1 MTTSSRK
8 VVHDIPCAFYKI
20 SFKNEKVP
28 NQPRGK
34 FSHFLSVEQVF
45 DFIKKHNKKDLTV
58 SSVRGRYIYSI
69 TEITKKE
76 NTLKLLIER
85 SDKESEDVRIFN
97 RPKDTTKLV
106 EFEDGDELQKFFH
119 VIIQL
124 DPINKNSA
132 LMLLEQYAGG
142 TGFTFGYIITKI
154 LHDLHASNVQPD
166 FFITPYEGGG
176 TNEDGTPRMVEF
188 NIKAEVDNV
197 CGLSIL
203 DRAAQGNLLSISA
216 IEEKTKKQI
225 ENDPLLIVAK
235 KEFKYI
241 PDRTIFLDQNGQIL
255 EKSLLSNAFNSVLSK
270 IKKDASLGDNLFYRV
285 RCKEK
290 SRTISIDIKGDF
302 TESDF
307 GVKIEFIEGFERQA
321 VTQNAT
327 SDQKLF
333 NQMHTILSRHIRSE
347 IPPNDGTNS

>member
-1 MTTSSRK
+1 MFSEQIFGPVKNYTCQCGTYHGESKKGHVCPLCNVPIENSDERRRRF
-8 VVHDIPCAFYKI
+8 AKI
-20 SFKNEKVP
+20 SLPIPVINPIMYEFITTCGSKLKPIIDVLMKKADSRVYYDEETDDFVLTTDDAVIPHGYKNWDKTEAIYMMIEHISKE
-28 NQPRGK
+28 
-34 FSHFLSVEQVF
+34 LSEDGYEEWKLIHDNIDKLIINNVIVLPP
-45 DFIKKHNKKDLTV
+45 DLRPASPSMNNTDV
-58 SSVRGRYIYSI
+58 DKINRNYMQILV
-69 TEITKKE
+69 KKE
-76 NTLKLLIER
+76 
-85 SDKESEDVRIFN
+85 
-97 RPKDTTKLV
+97 
-106 EFEDGDELQKFFH
+106 
-119 VIIQL
+119 
-124 DPINKNSA
+124 
-132 LMLLEQYAGG
+132 
-142 TGFTFGYIITKI
+142 
-154 LHDLHASNVQPD
+154 
-166 FFITPYEGGG
+166 
-176 TNEDGTPRMVEF
+176 
-188 NIKAEVDNV
+188 
-197 CGLSIL
+197 
-203 DRAAQGNLLSISA
+203 
-216 IEEKTKKQI
+216 QI